1 MSVQKWLNGVEPS
14 AVGMDWKG
22 GSETMGASHDSQ
34 ITSTE
39 ENDDESEK
47 AA

>member
-1 MSVQKWLNGVEPS
+1 MSVQKWLNGVAPS

-39 ENDDESEK
+39 ENDEIPE